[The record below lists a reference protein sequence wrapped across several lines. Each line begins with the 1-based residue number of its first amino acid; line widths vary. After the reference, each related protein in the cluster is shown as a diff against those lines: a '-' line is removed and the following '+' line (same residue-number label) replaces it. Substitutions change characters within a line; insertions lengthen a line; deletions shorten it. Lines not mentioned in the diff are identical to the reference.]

1 MGGFSLN
8 TNKYAIYANA
18 RTNSTNEKLGSSLE
32 KLSSGLSINKAADD
46 ASGLAIANSLR
57 SQSDGLMQSIKN
69 ANDAVGLV
77 QIADNA
83 MDEMSSILNI
93 IRTKSIQSAQDGQ
106 SYASRQALQ
115 KDTQKLMEEYNNI
128 ATTTSFNGQV
138 LLSGAYSNKEF
149 QVGAYSNET
158 IGITIDATD
167 TTAVGHIR
175 EEKYDITHL
184 NGDRDI
190 KKGDAISLELNGI
203 QLESVVMG
211 TDNGQG
217 IGRLVQTINSNSNE
231 LKARATYTTETVTS
245 SPIRAGDVQN
255 LTINGINLGNIT
267 DILPN
272 DSDNKLVSVIN
283 SVKDTTGVN
292 AFIDAA
298 GLLHLNSSDGRAI
311 ELENMGNVV
320 PLKYEGQADF
330 LPPAAGDDLT
340 INGQAIGIPAGSDLQ
355 ASIDAINAFS
365 STTGVKAYSATVE
378 PSLVPN
384 RLVLDGFI
392 TEITTTNVSGGF
404 ETGIVDRGDRNINF
418 GELNLT
424 RIGTS
429 DIITNFSVNN
439 LEGDSALYTA
449 PVAGDIVRIN
459 GVDITAAGGE
469 TPQGL
474 ADLINLSSPTTDVV
488 ATVDVITGNLKLEGK
503 INELSGLNTIGPIQ
517 DIKFNTE
524 VAVNETISNLDLVN
538 TDDLLTTREGAMRA
552 IDILDAAI
560 KDLDSI
566 RSDLGS
572 TQNQLTSTINN
583 ITITQANVKIAES
596 NIRDADFA
604 VETNEFN
611 KYKLLSQA
619 GTFALSQANAV
630 QQNVMKLLQ

>member
-1 MGGFSLN
+1 MGGFTLN
-8 TNKYAIYANA
+8 TNKYSIYANA
-18 RTNSTNEKLGSSLE
+18 RTNSTNEKLNSSLE

-57 SQSDGLMQSIKN
+57 SQGDGLMQSIKN

-93 IRTKSIQSAQDGQ
+93 IRTKSVQSAQDGQ

-115 KDTQKLMEEYNNI
+115 KDVQKLMEELNNI

-138 LLSGAYSNKEF
+138 LLSGAFSNKEF
-149 QVGAYSNET
+149 QIGAYSNET
-158 IGITIDATD
+158 IDITIDATD
-167 TTAVGHIR
+167 TTAIGHIR
-175 EEKYDITHL
+175 EEKYDVTHL
-184 NGDRDI
+184 NGDLDL
-190 KKGDAISLELNGI
+190 KKDDALAFKLNGI
-203 QLESVVMG
+203 QLESVQMG
-211 TDNGQG
+211 TKNGQG

-231 LKARATYTTETVTS
+231 LKARATFDVETIS
-245 SPIRAGDVQN
+245 SQPIRGGDVQN
-255 LTINGINLGNIT
+255 LTINGVNLGNIT
-267 DILPN
+267 GILPN
-272 DSDNKLVSVIN
+272 DSDNKLLSVIN

-292 AFIDAA
+292 AFIDAS
-298 GLLHLNSSDGRAI
+298 GLLHLNSNDGRAI
-311 ELENMGNVV
+311 EVENMGNVV
-320 PLKYEGQADF
+320 PLEYEGQADY

-355 ASIDAINAFS
+355 GAIDAVNAFS
-365 STTGVKAYSATVE
+365 ALTGVRAKSATVE

-384 RLVLDGFI
+384 KLVLEGFI
-392 TEITTTNVSGGF
+392 TEITTTNASGTF
-404 ETGIVDRGDRNINF
+404 ETGLVDRGDRTINF
-418 GELNLT
+418 GTMNLT

-429 DIITNFSVNN
+429 DIITEFSVSN
-439 LEGDSALYTA
+439 LEGDAALYTPPA
-449 PVAGDIVRIN
+449 AADIVRIN

-469 TPQGL
+469 TPQAL
-474 ADLINLSSPTTDVV
+474 ADLINASSPLTDVV
-488 ATVDVITGNLKLEGK
+488 ATVDVVTGNLKLDGK
-503 INELSGLNTIGPIQ
+503 VNELSGLSNVAAIQ

-524 VAVNETISNLDLVN
+524 LAIDEKISNLDLVN
-538 TDDLLTTREGAMRA
+538 TEDLLTTREGAMRA
-552 IDILDAAI
+552 MDILDAAI

-572 TQNQLTSTINN
+572 VQNQLTSTINN

-596 NIRDADFA
+596 NIRDTDFA

-611 KYKLLSQA
+611 KFKLLSQA